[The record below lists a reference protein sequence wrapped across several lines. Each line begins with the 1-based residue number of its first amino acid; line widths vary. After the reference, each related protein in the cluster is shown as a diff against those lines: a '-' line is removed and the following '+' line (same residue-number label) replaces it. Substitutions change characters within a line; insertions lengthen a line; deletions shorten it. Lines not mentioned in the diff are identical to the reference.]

1 MVQVGAGK
9 RKIIIPEEILPIE
22 KFHKVHDDIH
32 ARVLCIRSDEDFVL
46 VSLELTS
53 LREYEIRKLRRM
65 ISERLNIQEKYIWIC
80 VTHTFSAPHTRSEK
94 QLLKPEI
101 RRTNDCFCQALEQ
114 AVEEALTEAV
124 HALQE
129 AQICCLSDC
138 SDVNINRDEETPDG
152 WWLGFDDSGFSD
164 KTLPVVCFK
173 DPAGKPIAV
182 LYNYDVQS
190 SIMDN
195 VLNSEGYRHIS
206 GDLAGRASRYVEER
220 YPGSV
225 VFFLLGAAGDQA
237 PRLKAQMDARKK
249 GTITEAEKDAL
260 YSAGFAYI
268 DKAGAELGRDV
279 VRTVENNNCNG
290 KENICR
296 QKKNRCKNDVS
307 RMQLSRKVIVCDG
320 QVPPADMHDLHAT
333 RSYNYRKNGQ
343 LETPIDILIL
353 EDMAFIGVQPELCSI
368 TASQIRKESPYP
380 LTFVMTMVNGIAK
393 YMADEKSYERM
404 SYEAMNSGFGK
415 GSAELLRDEAIRLLK
430 SAESE

>member
-9 RKIIIPEEILPIE
+9 RKIVIPEEILPLE

-32 ARVLCIRSDEDFVL
+32 ARVLCIRSNEDFVL

-53 LREYEIRKLRRM
+53 LREYEIRKLRKM

-114 AVEEALTEAV
+114 AVEEALTDAV

-129 AQICCLSDC
+129 AQICCLSGR

-173 DPAGKPIAV
+173 DPAGKSVAV

-195 VLNSEGYRHIS
+195 VFNSEGYRHIS
-206 GDLAGRASRYVEER
+206 GDLAGRASCYVEEK
-220 YPGSV
+220 YPDCV
-225 VFFLLGAAGDQA
+225 AFYLLGAAGDQA
-237 PRLKAQMDARKK
+237 PRLKAQMNALKDEKS
-249 GTITEAEKDAL
+249 AESGNDVL
-260 YSAGFAYI
+260 YAAGFECI
-268 DKAGAELGRDV
+268 DKAGSELGRDV
-279 VRTVENNNCNG
+279 VRTVEANSCSE
-290 KENICR
+290 KENAR
-296 QKKNRCKNDVS
+296 GKQGSSCKSGVS
-307 RMQLSRKVIVCDG
+307 RMKLIQSTVMCEG
-320 QVPPADMHDLHAT
+320 QIPPADMHDLHAT
-333 RSYNYRKNGQ
+333 RNYDYRKSGQ
-343 LETPIDILIL
+343 TETPLDILTL
-353 EDMAFIGVQPELCSI
+353 GDMAFIGVQPELCSI
-368 TASQIRKESPYP
+368 TASEIRKASPYK

-415 GSAELLRDEAIRLLK
+415 GSAELLRDEAIRLLHNV
-430 SAESE
+430 EPE